1 MDNSTWIP
9 KNYFFLFFYIYTRIK
24 EERKI
29 EDQTILSPR
38 NGYKTLDLNLNIKN
52 FKQYSSSW
60 RGRKKEKKKIK
71 TKESKN
77 LSQSLSSPPNNVA
90 PIPVDKGPRLKGPES
105 ENSPAGFAS
114 LTGTRALNRRPRS
127 RGLHQSIAFSL
138 PKTITGKPN
147 AFSPRKQIKGAPVVV
162 IKQRDVIKLPDS
174 GTLNHRGHAY
184 TRRAYVQ
191 RNRSRHSPLDRAATD
206 LSTSL

>member
-1 MDNSTWIP
+1 M
-9 KNYFFLFFYIYTRIK
+9 KREK
-24 EERKI
+24 KRK
-29 EDQTILSPR
+29 
-38 NGYKTLDLNLNIKN
+38 
-52 FKQYSSSW
+52 
-60 RGRKKEKKKIK
+60 KKKIK

-174 GTLNHRGHAY
+174 GTLNHRGHAH

-191 RNRSRHSPLDRAATD
+191 RNRSRHSPLDKAATA